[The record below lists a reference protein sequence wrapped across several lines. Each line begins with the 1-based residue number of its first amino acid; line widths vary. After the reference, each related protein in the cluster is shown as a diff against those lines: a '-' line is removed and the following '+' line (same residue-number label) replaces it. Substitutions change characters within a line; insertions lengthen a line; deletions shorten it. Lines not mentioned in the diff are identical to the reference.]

1 MSTLHK
7 IEQIIKVRL
16 ILAKFNALLYKYDS
30 NTKNHIVK
38 HIKDWIKL
46 YKNENKENNSNL
58 KFYNY
63 LSEMDFNNHVYFI
76 NLCDYIDVKECDDFI
91 HFLHKIIKYDNF
103 I

>member
-1 MSTLHK
+1 MSTLYE
-7 IEQIIKVRL
+7 IEHIITVRL

-30 NTKNHIVK
+30 YTKIYIVK
-38 HIKDWIKL
+38 HIKDWISL

-76 NLCDYIDVKECDDFI
+76 NLCDYIEIKECDDFI
-91 HFLHKIIKYDNF
+91 HFLHKIIIFDKN
-103 I
+103 